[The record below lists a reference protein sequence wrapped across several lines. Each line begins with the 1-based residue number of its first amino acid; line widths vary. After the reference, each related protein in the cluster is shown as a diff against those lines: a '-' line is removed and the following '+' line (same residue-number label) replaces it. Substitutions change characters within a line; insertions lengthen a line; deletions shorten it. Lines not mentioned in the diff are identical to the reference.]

1 MVQYKD
7 KTVAL
12 ASGAGK
18 GIGLSNHEGSRS
30 ARRHRARRVAQP
42 RAWGDGREGPG
53 KMKKYGARVS
63 VLRTPSPVHK
73 KPPACNLNALSQA
86 CLLRSS
92 QDTRSRSRSPNALV
106 AWIECSETWSRCESR
121 WKPGSKANSATGT
134 SFRG

>member
-86 CLLRSS
+86 CLRRS
-92 QDTRSRSRSPNALV
+92 
-106 AWIECSETWSRCESR
+106 WSRCEAGRSLAAKRTRRRELPPVVNPVRAPLTPSR
-121 WKPGSKANSATGT
+121 VHKL
-134 SFRG
+134 FRIS